1 MSAHHHL
8 SFLSLPNEL
17 VEMIFKELNDLSELV
32 VCRLINKRCRDVVN
46 GIRLN
51 RLVVKDVHLESSFDE
66 KRRYEFTGDLIGST
80 SVIVRVKGGDL
91 LNFKFKQMLFRLKKL
106 ALVLVSIETDT
117 AFQQFETQINKLQ
130 ALEHLQ
136 ILMLIAD
143 GGAKTLVLNH
153 IRTFAIDACYGQIVL
168 LAPELTK
175 LATLCD
181 PQRFRI
187 FDNGY
192 VNQLT
197 HLTLPGAGAED
208 LATCSVQKLEYL
220 RFKGNPENLNSIR
233 TIIFTCPELR
243 ELHMEMVNK
252 AAVCE
257 ILKQKKISRNLNLV
271 IYFSGLPIS
280 RRNHVDQLF
289 GEQTELQTVGLPYV
303 VKNFERLRSVD
314 LVLRV
319 NYSQLIDYQDRL
331 SVDSFLSKF
340 TRIEQLE
347 VGKKV
352 GNETIFTEF
361 LEKCKSLKQIIINRS
376 PMVQVIYDDLP
387 YFCANLEILDIKM
400 PSEQVID
407 LRFLL
412 RFPRLRTLT
421 VNRRFDP
428 ALLHQLLRASE
439 CLFTLKFPV
448 LIDRWVCL
456 TRAHDGWNHR
466 WSTTE
471 P

>member
-175 LATLCD
+175 LATL
-181 PQRFRI
+181 
-187 FDNGY
+187 
-192 VNQLT
+192 
-197 HLTLPGAGAED
+197 
-208 LATCSVQKLEYL
+208 
-220 RFKGNPENLNSIR
+220 
-233 TIIFTCPELR
+233 
-243 ELHMEMVNK
+243 
-252 AAVCE
+252 
-257 ILKQKKISRNLNLV
+257 
-271 IYFSGLPIS
+271 
-280 RRNHVDQLF
+280 
-289 GEQTELQTVGLPYV
+289 
-303 VKNFERLRSVD
+303 
-314 LVLRV
+314 
-319 NYSQLIDYQDRL
+319 
-331 SVDSFLSKF
+331 
-340 TRIEQLE
+340 
-347 VGKKV
+347 
-352 GNETIFTEF
+352 
-361 LEKCKSLKQIIINRS
+361 
-376 PMVQVIYDDLP
+376 
-387 YFCANLEILDIKM
+387 
-400 PSEQVID
+400 
-407 LRFLL
+407 
-412 RFPRLRTLT
+412 
-421 VNRRFDP
+421 
-428 ALLHQLLRASE
+428 
-439 CLFTLKFPV
+439 
-448 LIDRWVCL
+448 
-456 TRAHDGWNHR
+456 
-466 WSTTE
+466 
-471 P
+471 